1 MCFPIQRWF
10 TLGTVRDTFDIH
22 APCRRANIRS
32 QGQKRNRRNIR
43 RATDDA
49 VDTAK
54 DVVGSAWDEVGDVLS
69 RSMYLPG
76 LKPKENRA
84 DRPPSFSAR
93 MAKTRPNQSEPLSG
107 CTLSSRTPICSR
119 CVFVDA
125 GRSGSAMP
133 RGPKKVRNLQSLS
146 VTSPTCVEAGPAS
159 FEARVE
165 EVSDGRCTYRGG
177 QWAKLPKLSS
187 FSVFWPHTNYL
198 EIRGLCEATEAL
210 LPHRHRILRPLTDV
224 SHLTDKLGS
233 NQICAGGGRLTNRCS

>member
-125 GRSGSAMP
+125 GRSSSAMP
-133 RGPKKVRNLQSLS
+133 RGRKRCG
-146 VTSPTCVEAGPAS
+146 TCSHSRSQVQPA
-159 FEARVE
+159 
-165 EVSDGRCTYRGG
+165 
-177 QWAKLPKLSS
+177 
-187 FSVFWPHTNYL
+187 
-198 EIRGLCEATEAL
+198 
-210 LPHRHRILRPLTDV
+210 LRPDQLFR
-224 SHLTDKLGS
+224 GS
-233 NQICAGGGRLTNRCS
+233 RRRSERWALHVPWWSMGEITKVVFAFGILAPHQLP